1 MMETFKELQQLREEL
16 ERERKARLD
25 AERKAEELAS
35 KLKVFQ
41 SHQHDMES
49 DPVWDVMHMVPSII
63 YIYDLEQDKCLYLNS
78 CIKKMLGYTQEDLS
92 AMNGHFFMSV
102 VQESDKPLLL
112 QHTSGMLTAQDG
124 EVREVTYRVRALD
137 GSSKILFCREAVFKR
152 NGAGEVTQIIG
163 SAEDVTKLGYKNQ
176 ELARQKEFYEAIL
189 NHLPSDV
196 AVYDG
201 ELRYI
206 FVNPAAVSDPH
217 LREWILNKTNEE
229 YCAYRNVPLSRI
241 ETRGK
246 HLRKS
251 LEERKPVAF
260 EERLVDK
267 KGNASYHIRKL
278 NPVLDTEGNVQ
289 LIIGHGLN
297 ITDLHNAQ
305 EEVKERESKIRAI
318 LDAIPDLMFIIN
330 KDGVYLEKHN
340 VTQGHLQVAPI
351 EILGS
356 TVFDTL
362 PQPLSQTVYELIQKV
377 LASGQMESINYE
389 LDFPEGTRYYDGR
402 FVKYNQDQVLAIIR
416 DVSEERKVAI
426 EVKEKNDFIRLVL
439 DTSPTLIFVKD
450 GAGNFKLVN
459 QECATLF
466 GMSPDEVVDKNTRD
480 LHRNPNEVQQY
491 NTIDR
496 LAIESGHEVRVQ
508 ESFTLPDGSVEWFN
522 TIKKPLITKNGEV
535 HVLGISTNITEQYNA
550 NKRLEESEE
559 LHRLLS
565 ENSRD
570 LVCLHDP
577 KGIYLYVSN
586 ALEEMLG
593 YSPDELVGSSAYD
606 LLHPDDVQIVKDAV
620 EVTALERRQN
630 TNVQHRKRHRD
641 GYYIW
646 VETSIKLITDR
657 DGNVVKL
664 QSSSRDITERRLA
677 EDALKKSEKK
687 YRDLIKYSQAYM
699 CTHDMQG
706 VILSVNPYLV
716 EMLGYSEDEI
726 VGRELKQ
733 FLPLLHRQYFPDYLK
748 QFEDNTVVE
757 GVLCV
762 LRKDKEE
769 RYLSYQNY
777 RVKEEGQEPYVI
789 GIAQDVTDR
798 MQTERELKN
807 AKEAAEESARVK
819 ENFLANMS
827 HEIRT
832 PLNGILGMGG
842 LLAKT
847 QLDETQKNYLK
858 IIGQSAD
865 NLLVVIND
873 ILDVAKIEAG
883 KLELESIPFNIHEVA
898 HAAYQTLK
906 YKAEEKDIALQLGEL
921 ELPQTLLQGDPYRLN
936 QILLNLL
943 NNAVKFTEEGSVT
956 LSAKTLEETASTLT
970 LEFSVSDTG
979 IGVPKDKKHV
989 IFEGFTQAYSSI
1001 TRKYGGTGLGLS
1013 ICKNLV
1019 ERQGGD
1025 IWVEDNPTGGSI
1037 FRFMLTYP
1045 KSELEKLPETEA
1057 AHADYNSLRATRVLL
1072 AEDNEVNI
1080 FLAQA
1085 VMEEWGFQLDVAV
1098 NGLEAVE
1105 RVQQH
1110 DYDVILMDIQM
1121 PEMSGIDATL
1131 HIRAM
1136 EDERKAAIPIIALTA
1151 NALKGDAEK
1160 YLNAGM
1166 NDYLSKPFEA
1176 ETLYAKIAALVPER
1190 QAANTGQEPIL
1201 AEQLSDHDFLS
1212 EPLYSME
1219 IIRKMS
1225 HNNEAFMNRARQLF
1239 ADTIPKTVQD
1249 MQAAAEKRDWK
1260 TVSALAHK
1268 VKSTIDTMKI
1278 DSIKETVRFVE
1289 NNAKQ
1294 ETNLNEVQQGVQQL
1308 ARILLRVVDD
1318 ISAEITS

>member
-1 MMETFKELQQLREEL
+1 MMDTFKELQQLREEL
-16 ERERKARLD
+16 VREREARLQ
-25 AERKAEELAS
+25 AEKKAEELAC
-35 KLKVFQ
+35 KLDAHK
-41 SHQHDMES
+41 SHQQHVATE
-49 DPVWDVMHMVPSII
+49 PVWNVMHMVPSII
-63 YIYDLEQDKCLYLNS
+63 YIYDLEQDKCIYLNS
-78 CIKKMLGYTQEDLS
+78 CITKMLGYTQEDLN

-124 EVREVTYRVRALD
+124 DVREITYSVRAKD
-137 GSSKILFCREAVFKR
+137 GSNKILFCREAVFKR
-152 NGAGEVTQIIG
+152 NAAGEVIQIIG
-163 SAEDVTKLGYKNQ
+163 SAEDATRLRQKNQ

-201 ELRYI
+201 DLRYI

-217 LREWILNKTNEE
+217 LREWILHKTNEE
-229 YCAYRNVPLSRI
+229 YCAYRNVPLHRI
-241 ETRGK
+241 ESRGR
-246 HLRKS
+246 HLRQS
-251 LEERKPVAF
+251 LEERKQVAF

-267 KGNASYHIRKL
+267 KGNVSYHLRKL
-278 NPVLDTEGNVQ
+278 NPVLDSEGNVQ

-305 EEVKERESKIRAI
+305 QEVKEREAKIRAI

-340 VTQGHLQVAPI
+340 DNQEHLQGASN

-362 PQPLSQTVYELIQKV
+362 PHPLSQTVYGLIQKV
-377 LASGQMESINYE
+377 LANGQMETIDYE
-389 LDFPEGTRYYDGR
+389 LDFPDGTRYYEGR
-402 FVKYNQDQVLAIIR
+402 FVKYNQEQVLAIIR

-426 EVKEKNDFIRLVL
+426 EVEEKNDFIRFVL

-459 QECATLF
+459 QECAALF
-466 GMSPDEVVDKNTRD
+466 GLSPDEMVDKNTRD
-480 LHRNPNEVQQY
+480 IHADLSEIQQY
-491 NTIDR
+491 DSVDR
-496 LAIESGHEVRVQ
+496 LAIESGNEVRVQ
-508 ESFTLPDGSVEWFN
+508 ESFTSPDGSVEWFN
-522 TIKKPLITKNGEV
+522 TIKKRLITKNGEV

-577 KGIYLYVSN
+577 DGVYLYISN

-593 YSPDELVGSSAYD
+593 YSADELVGTSAYD
-606 LLHPDDVQIVKDAV
+606 MLHPDDVQKVRNAINA
-620 EVTALERRQN
+620 TALRRKQN
-630 TNVQHRKRHRD
+630 TTVQHRKRHRD

-646 VETSIKLITDR
+646 VETNIKLITDK
-657 DGNVVKL
+657 DGNVVKM

-706 VILSVNPYLV
+706 IILSVNPYLV
-716 EMLGYSEDEI
+716 EMLGYSESEI
-726 VGRELKQ
+726 VGKELKQ
-733 FLPLLHRQYFPDYLK
+733 FFPLLHRQYFPDYLK
-748 QFEDNTVVE
+748 QFEDKTVVE

-777 RVKEEGQEPYVI
+777 KVQEEGQEPYVI

-798 MQTERELKN
+798 VQTERELKK

-842 LLAKT
+842 LLSKT

-906 YKAEEKDIALQLGEL
+906 YKAEEKDIALLLGEL
-921 ELPQTLLQGDPYRLN
+921 VLPQTLLQGDPYRLN

-956 LSAKTLEETASTLT
+956 LSAKTLEETATTLT
-970 LEFSVSDTG
+970 IEFTVADTG

-1025 IWVEDNPTGGSI
+1025 IWVEDNPAGGSI

-1045 KSELEKLPETEA
+1045 KSEIDKLPETKTT
-1057 AHADYNSLRATRVLL
+1057 HVDYNSLRATRVLL

-1085 VMEEWGFQLDVAV
+1085 IMEEWGFQLDVAV

-1105 RVQQH
+1105 LVRQH
-1110 DYDVILMDIQM
+1110 EYDIILMDIQM

-1136 EDERKAAIPIIALTA
+1136 EDESKSGIPIIALTA

-1160 YLNAGM
+1160 YLSAGM
-1166 NDYLSKPFEA
+1166 NDYLSKPFES

-1190 QAANTGQEPIL
+1190 KVAVIAHEPL
-1201 AEQLSDHDFLS
+1201 PSEQLSDAVGFS

-1219 IIRKMS
+1219 VIRKMS

-1239 ADTIPKTVQD
+1239 ADTVPKTVQD
-1249 MQAAAEKRDWK
+1249 MQAAADRQDWK

-1278 DSIKETVRFVE
+1278 DSLKETVRFVE
-1289 NNAKQ
+1289 SNAKQ
-1294 ETNLNEVQQGVQQL
+1294 ETNLSEVQQGVQEL
-1308 ARILLRVVDD
+1308 ARVLTRVVDE
-1318 ISAEITS
+1318 ISTEITS